1 MSDEKLPTFAD
12 LMQPLMDALRSAGGQ
27 ASNAELNVAIVA
39 ALALPPVLAEQLH
52 KPGSSLTELE
62 YRLQWA
68 RTYLHH
74 FGLID
79 SPRRGVWA
87 FTETGWQTH
96 AVNRHE
102 IVRFVRSRKNDR
114 RTQEDGQTPIFPEK
128 PEEIV
133 VASEPKP
140 LATNAPG
147 LRSPTPLFPTYAVVR
162 QFLTLL
168 DGVPAGTYQA
178 MASAIW
184 DQRGNPQ
191 AQVDWSNPDEWI
203 PERLDGANRDLA
215 QRLWRESQRTLNP
228 RYTRGC
234 WYFVTKHDLMHRA
247 AGDLLKVS
255 ERGHRFLIEP
265 AGALVAEL
273 DAYEGVLIV
282 LHLVATQGTARRSTL
297 LPGYSEYSRT
307 HTTFQSDN
315 VLKSSLY
322 DRLRNLIDRGLVVT
336 RGNSY
341 VVTDGGLAY
350 LEHHSDLAPVQSR
363 TVSRN
368 ADLLRLSY
376 TLSDEARRQLHAYLL
391 EMAPF
396 QFEELIKL
404 LLEEMGYDNVATTS
418 PTNDKGV
425 DVVGTIELGISA
437 VREVIQVKRHKGT
450 INRPVL
456 DQLRGSLHRF
466 NAVRGT
472 IITTGRFSKGV
483 EEAAFERGAAPI
495 TLIDGEK
502 LLDLLF
508 ENQIGVT
515 KRQVEYWEFAAEK
528 LAQFETEGAG

>member
-1 MSDEKLPTFAD
+1 MPDERLPDYDD
-12 LMQPLMDALRSAGGQ
+12 LMQSVIDALRAAGGQ
-27 ASNAELNVAIVA
+27 ASNADLNVAIVVA
-39 ALALPPVLAEQLH
+39 LELPQALAGQLH
-52 KPGSSLTELE
+52 QPDSNLTELE

-68 RTYLHH
+68 RTYLRK

-87 FTETGWQTH
+87 LTEAGWQVHT
-96 AVNRHE
+96 VDRRE
-102 IVRFVRSRKNDR
+102 TVRFVRSQMTAPRK
-114 RTQEDGQTPIFPEK
+114 QEEGQTPIFPEVVPA
-128 PEEIV
+128 PEV
-133 VASEPKP
+133 RPP
-140 LATNAPG
+140 ATDAAGPH
-147 LRSPTPLFPTYAVVR
+147 SPTPLFPTYAAVR

-168 DGVPAGTYQA
+168 DGTSYAAYQV
-178 MASAIW
+178 MANAIW

-203 PERLDGANRDLA
+203 SERLTGAERDLA

-234 WYFVTKHDLMHRA
+234 WYFVAKHDLLRREP
-247 AGDLLKVS
+247 GDVLHTT
-255 ERGHRFLIEP
+255 ERGRRFLEEP
-265 AGALVAEL
+265 IGALVAEL
-273 DAYEGVLIV
+273 DAFEGVLVV
-282 LHLVATQGTARRSTL
+282 LHLVATQGTARRNTL
-297 LPGYSEYSRT
+297 LPGYSDYSRT

-315 VLKSSLY
+315 VVKSSLY
-322 DRLRNLIDRGLVVT
+322 DRLRNLIDRELVAA

-341 VVTDGGLAY
+341 VVTDAGLAY
-350 LEHHSDLAPVQSR
+350 LERHSDLAPAQSQA
-363 TVSRN
+363 VSRN
-368 ADLLRLSY
+368 ADLLRLSHS
-376 TLSDEARRQLHAYLL
+376 LSDEARQQLHAYLL

-437 VREVIQVKRHKGT
+437 VREVIQAKRHKGT
-450 INRPVL
+450 ISRPVL

-528 LAQFETEGAG
+528 LVQFEGEGA

>member
-1 MSDEKLPTFAD
+1 
-12 LMQPLMDALRSAGGQ
+12 
-27 ASNAELNVAIVA
+27 
-39 ALALPPVLAEQLH
+39 
-52 KPGSSLTELE
+52 
-62 YRLQWA
+62 
-68 RTYLHH
+68 
-74 FGLID
+74 
-79 SPRRGVWA
+79 
-87 FTETGWQTH
+87 
-96 AVNRHE
+96 
-102 IVRFVRSRKNDR
+102 
-114 RTQEDGQTPIFPEK
+114 
-128 PEEIV
+128 
-133 VASEPKP
+133 
-140 LATNAPG
+140 
-147 LRSPTPLFPTYAVVR
+147 
-162 QFLTLL
+162 
-168 DGVPAGTYQA
+168 
-178 MASAIW
+178 MANAIW

-203 PERLDGANRDLA
+203 PERLDGANRELA

-247 AGDLLKVS
+247 AGDLLEVS
-255 ERGHRFLIEP
+255 ERGRRFLTEP
-265 AGALVAEL
+265 DGVLVAEL
-273 DAYEGVLIV
+273 DAYEGILVV
-282 LHLVATQGTARRSTL
+282 MHLVATQGTARRSTL

-322 DRLRNLIDRGLVVT
+322 DRLRNLIARGLVAS

-341 VVTDGGLAY
+341 VVTDAGLAY
-350 LEHHSDLAPVQSR
+350 LERHSDLAPAQSQA
-363 TVSRN
+363 VSRN

-528 LAQFETEGAG
+528 LAQFEAEGAE